1 MPEILSYGFM
11 QRALLAGLMI
21 GIIAPIIGIFLVLR
35 RLSLIAD
42 TLSHVALAG
51 VAGGLLLRTYP
62 LAGALVAALVGAVGI
77 ERLRGSGRLFG
88 EAALAIFLSGGF
100 AVAVVL
106 ISLARGFNVDLF
118 SYLFGAITV
127 VQPLDLWVIFAL
139 GVVVL
144 SAVGVL
150 YKEFFAITFDEETAR
165 VQGVPVA
172 ALNLL
177 LTTLVALTVVL
188 AMRIVG
194 ILLTSA
200 LLVIPSITALRL
212 ARNFRNT
219 LWIAV
224 LCSLASVGVG
234 MTVSFYLD
242 IAAGGAIVLTA
253 LVLFAGASV
262 VTRDKAPRRAQA
274 VRLPTP

>member
-1 MPEILSYGFM
+1 MFEMLSYGFM
-11 QRALLAGLMI
+11 QRALAAGLMI
-21 GIIAPIIGIFLVLR
+21 GIIAPIIGVFIVLR

-51 VAGGLLLRTYP
+51 VAAGLLFKTYP
-62 LAGALVAALVGAVGI
+62 VAGALVASLVGAVGI

-88 EAALAIFLSGGF
+88 EAALAVFLSGGF

-106 ISLARGFNVDLF
+106 ISLARGFNTDLF

-127 VQPLDLWVIFAL
+127 VQPVDLWVIFAL
-139 GVVVL
+139 GLVVL
-144 SAVGVL
+144 TAVGIL
-150 YKEFFAITFDEETAR
+150 HKELFAITFDEEAAR
-165 VQGVPVA
+165 VQGVPVET
-172 ALNLL
+172 LNML

-200 LLVIPSITALRL
+200 LLVIPTITALRV
-212 ARNFRNT
+212 ARNFRHT
-219 LWIAV
+219 MWIAV
-224 LCSLASVGVG
+224 FCSLFAVVAG

-242 IAAGGAIVLTA
+242 IAAGGAIVLMA
-253 LVLFAGASV
+253 LLLFGIASL
-262 VTRDKAPRRAQA
+262 TPHSRLPRREHAS
-274 VRLPTP
+274 R

>member
-1 MPEILSYGFM
+1 MFEILSYGFM
-11 QRALLAGLMI
+11 QRALGAGLMI
-21 GIIAPIIGIFLVLR
+21 GIIAPIIGVFIVLR

-51 VAGGLLLRTYP
+51 VAAGLLFRTYP
-62 LAGALVAALVGAVGI
+62 VAGALIASLVGAVGI

-88 EAALAIFLSGGF
+88 EAALAVFLSGGF

-106 ISLARGFNVDLF
+106 ISLARGFNTDLF

-127 VQPLDLWVIFAL
+127 VQPVDLWVIFAL
-139 GVVVL
+139 GLVVL
-144 SAVGVL
+144 AAVGIL
-150 YKEFFAITFDEETAR
+150 QKELFAITFDEEAAR
-165 VQGVPVA
+165 VQGVPVET
-172 ALNLL
+172 LNML

-200 LLVIPSITALRL
+200 LLVIPTITALRV
-212 ARNFRNT
+212 ARNFRHT
-219 LWIAV
+219 IWIAV
-224 LCSLASVGVG
+224 FCSLFAVVAG

-242 IAAGGAIVLTA
+242 IAAGGAIVLMA
-253 LVLFAGASV
+253 LLLFGVASV
-262 VTRDKAPRRAQA
+262 IPHGRLARRAHA
-274 VRLPTP
+274 SS

>member
-1 MPEILSYGFM
+1 MLEILSYGFM
-11 QRALLAGLMI
+11 QRALAAGLMI
-21 GIIAPIIGIFLVLR
+21 GIIAPIIGVFIVLR

-51 VAGGLLLRTYP
+51 VAAGLLFRTYP
-62 LAGALVAALVGAVGI
+62 VAGALVASLVGAVGI

-88 EAALAIFLSGGF
+88 EAALAVFLSGGF

-106 ISLARGFNVDLF
+106 ISLARGFNTDLF

-127 VQPLDLWVIFAL
+127 VAPVDLWVIFGL
-139 GVVVL
+139 GLLVL
-144 SAVGVL
+144 TAVGIL
-150 YKEFFAITFDEETAR
+150 HKELFAITFDEEAAR
-165 VQGVPVA
+165 VQGVPVET
-172 ALNLL
+172 LNML

-200 LLVIPSITALRL
+200 LLVIPTITALRV
-212 ARNFRNT
+212 ARNFRYT
-219 LWIAV
+219 IWIAV
-224 LCSLASVGVG
+224 FCSLFAVLAG

-242 IAAGGAIVLTA
+242 IAAGGAIVLMA
-253 LVLFAGASV
+253 LLLFGIASV
-262 VTRDKAPRRAQA
+262 IPHSRLARRERAS
-274 VRLPTP
+274 R

>member
-1 MPEILSYGFM
+1 VLEMLSYGFM
-11 QRALLAGLMI
+11 QRALAAGLMI
-21 GIIAPIIGIFLVLR
+21 GIIAPIIGVFIVLR

-51 VAGGLLLRTYP
+51 VAAGLLLKTYP
-62 LAGALVAALVGAVGI
+62 VAGALIASLVGAVGI

-88 EAALAIFLSGGF
+88 EAALAVFLSGGF

-106 ISLARGFNVDLF
+106 ISLARGFNTDLF

-127 VQPLDLWVIFAL
+127 VQPVDLWVIFAL
-139 GVVVL
+139 GLVVL
-144 SAVGVL
+144 AAVGIL
-150 YKEFFAITFDEETAR
+150 HKELFAITFDEEAAR
-165 VQGVPVA
+165 VQGVPVET
-172 ALNLL
+172 LNML

-200 LLVIPSITALRL
+200 LLVIPTITALRV
-212 ARNFRNT
+212 ARNFHQT
-219 LWIAV
+219 LLIAV
-224 LCSLASVGVG
+224 FCSLFAVVAG

-242 IAAGGAIVLTA
+242 IAAGGAIVLMA
-253 LVLFAGASV
+253 LLLFGIASV
-262 VTRDKAPRRAQA
+262 TPQNRMVRREHAS
-274 VRLPTP
+274 R

>member
-1 MPEILSYGFM
+1 MFEMLSYGFM
-11 QRALLAGLMI
+11 QRALAAGLMI
-21 GIIAPIIGIFLVLR
+21 GIIAPIIGVFIVLR

-51 VAGGLLLRTYP
+51 VAAGLLFRTYP
-62 LAGALVAALVGAVGI
+62 VAGALVASLVGAVGI

-88 EAALAIFLSGGF
+88 EAALAVFLSGGF

-106 ISLARGFNVDLF
+106 ISLARGFNTDLF

-127 VQPLDLWVIFAL
+127 VQPVDLEVIFSL
-139 GVVVL
+139 GLVVL
-144 SAVGVL
+144 AAVGIL
-150 YKEFFAITFDEETAR
+150 HKELFAITFDEEAAR
-165 VQGVPVA
+165 VQGVPVET
-172 ALNLL
+172 LNMM

-200 LLVIPSITALRL
+200 LLVIPTITALRV
-212 ARNFRNT
+212 ARNFRHT
-219 LWIAV
+219 MWIAV
-224 LCSLASVGVG
+224 FCSLFAVVAG

-242 IAAGGAIVLTA
+242 IAAGGTIVLMA
-253 LVLFAGASV
+253 LLLFGVASV
-262 VTRDKAPRRAQA
+262 IPHSRLPRRAPA
-274 VRLPTP
+274 SG

>member
-1 MPEILSYGFM
+1 MFEMLSYGFM
-11 QRALLAGLMI
+11 QRALAAGLMI
-21 GIIAPIIGIFLVLR
+21 GIIAPIIGVFIVLR

-51 VAGGLLLRTYP
+51 VAAGLLFKTYP
-62 LAGALVAALVGAVGI
+62 VAGALVASLVGAVGI

-88 EAALAIFLSGGF
+88 EAALAVFLSGGF

-106 ISLARGFNVDLF
+106 ISLARGFNADLF

-127 VQPLDLWVIFAL
+127 VQPVDLWVIFAL
-139 GVVVL
+139 GLVVL
-144 SAVGVL
+144 IAVGVL
-150 YKEFFAITFDEETAR
+150 HKELFAITFDEEAAR
-165 VQGVPVA
+165 VQGVPVET
-172 ALNLL
+172 LNML

-200 LLVIPSITALRL
+200 LLVIPTITALRV
-212 ARNFRNT
+212 ARNFRHT
-219 LWIAV
+219 MWIAV
-224 LCSLASVGVG
+224 FCSLFAVVAG

-242 IAAGGAIVLTA
+242 IAAGGAIVLMA
-253 LVLFAGASV
+253 LLLFGIASV
-262 VTRDKAPRRAQA
+262 IPHSRLPRRVHASG
-274 VRLPTP
+274 

>member
-1 MPEILSYGFM
+1 MFEMLSYGFM
-11 QRALLAGLMI
+11 QRALAAGLMI
-21 GIIAPIIGIFLVLR
+21 GIIAPIIGVFIVLR

-51 VAGGLLLRTYP
+51 VAAGLLFRTYP
-62 LAGALVAALVGAVGI
+62 VAGALVASLVGAVGI

-88 EAALAIFLSGGF
+88 EAALAVFLSGGF

-106 ISLARGFNVDLF
+106 ISLARGFNTDLF

-127 VQPLDLWVIFAL
+127 VQPVDLWVIFAL
-139 GVVVL
+139 GLVVL
-144 SAVGVL
+144 VAVGIL
-150 YKEFFAITFDEETAR
+150 HKELFAITFDEEAAR
-165 VQGVPVA
+165 VQGVPVET
-172 ALNLL
+172 LNML

-200 LLVIPSITALRL
+200 LLVIPTITALRV
-212 ARNFRNT
+212 ARNFRHT
-219 LWIAV
+219 MWIAV
-224 LCSLASVGVG
+224 FCSLFAVAAG

-242 IAAGGAIVLTA
+242 IAAGGAIVLMA
-253 LVLFAGASV
+253 LLLFGIASV
-262 VTRDKAPRRAQA
+262 IPHSRLPRRAPA
-274 VRLPTP
+274 SG

>member
-1 MPEILSYGFM
+1 MVEMLSYGFM
-11 QRALLAGLMI
+11 QRALAAGLMI
-21 GIIAPIIGIFLVLR
+21 GIIAPIIGVFIVLR

-51 VAGGLLLRTYP
+51 VAAGLLFRTYP
-62 LAGALVAALVGAVGI
+62 VAGALIASLVGAVGI

-88 EAALAIFLSGGF
+88 EAALAVFLSGGF

-106 ISLARGFNVDLF
+106 ISLARGFNTDLF

-127 VQPLDLWVIFAL
+127 VQPVDLWVIFAL
-139 GVVVL
+139 GLVVL
-144 SAVGVL
+144 AAVGIL
-150 YKEFFAITFDEETAR
+150 HKELFAITFDEETAR
-165 VQGVPVA
+165 VQGIPVE
-172 ALNLL
+172 NINML

-188 AMRIVG
+188 AMRVVG

-200 LLVIPSITALRL
+200 LLVIPTITALRV
-212 ARNFRNT
+212 ARNFRYT
-219 LWIAV
+219 LLIAV
-224 LCSLASVGVG
+224 FCSLFAVMVG

-253 LVLFAGASV
+253 LLLFGIASV
-262 VTRDKAPRRAQA
+262 IPRSRSARREQATR
-274 VRLPTP
+274 

>member
-1 MPEILSYGFM
+1 MFEMLSYGFM
-11 QRALLAGLMI
+11 QRALAAGLMI
-21 GIIAPIIGIFLVLR
+21 GIIAPIIGVFIVLR

-51 VAGGLLLRTYP
+51 VAAGLLFRTYP
-62 LAGALVAALVGAVGI
+62 VAGALVASLVGAVGI

-88 EAALAIFLSGGF
+88 EAALAVFLSGGF

-106 ISLARGFNVDLF
+106 ISLARGFNTDLF

-139 GVVVL
+139 GLVVL
-144 SAVGVL
+144 VAVGIL
-150 YKEFFAITFDEETAR
+150 HKELFAITFDEEAAR
-165 VQGVPVA
+165 VQGVPVDT
-172 ALNLL
+172 LNML

-200 LLVIPSITALRL
+200 LLVIPTITALRV
-212 ARNFRNT
+212 ARNFRDT
-219 LWIAV
+219 MWIAV
-224 LCSLASVGVG
+224 FCSLFAVAAG

-242 IAAGGAIVLTA
+242 IAAGGAIVLMA
-253 LVLFAGASV
+253 LLLFGIASV
-262 VTRDKAPRRAQA
+262 IPHSRLPRRAPA
-274 VRLPTP
+274 SG

>member
-1 MPEILSYGFM
+1 MVEMLSYGFM
-11 QRALLAGLMI
+11 QRALAAGLMI
-21 GIIAPIIGIFLVLR
+21 GIIAPIIGVFIVLR

-51 VAGGLLLRTYP
+51 VAAGLLFRIYP
-62 LAGALVAALVGAVGI
+62 VAGALIASLVGAVGI

-88 EAALAIFLSGGF
+88 EAALAVFLSGGF

-106 ISLARGFNVDLF
+106 ISLARGFNTDLF

-127 VQPLDLWVIFAL
+127 VQPADLWVIFAL
-139 GVVVL
+139 GLVVL
-144 SAVGVL
+144 AAVGIL
-150 YKEFFAITFDEETAR
+150 HKELFAITFDEETAR
-165 VQGVPVA
+165 VQGIPVE
-172 ALNLL
+172 NINML

-188 AMRIVG
+188 AMRVVG

-200 LLVIPSITALRL
+200 LLVIPTITALRV

-219 LWIAV
+219 LLIAV
-224 LCSLASVGVG
+224 FCSLFAVVVG

-253 LVLFAGASV
+253 LILFGIASV
-262 VTRDKAPRRAQA
+262 IPRSRLARREQATR
-274 VRLPTP
+274 